1 MKLQASQ
8 LETVPSFQAS
18 KTSTHSDW
26 SFLPTAAGGLTG
38 VILGLA
44 IATFLGWY

>member
-8 LETVPSFQAS
+8 LELAPSLQS
-18 KTSTHSDW
+18 STTHTHSDW

-38 VILGLA
+38 VMIGLA
-44 IATFLGWY
+44 IANILGWY

>member
-8 LETVPSFQAS
+8 LELVPSFQSS
-18 KTSTHSDW
+18 KNHTHTDW

-38 VILGLA
+38 VMIGLA
-44 IATFLGWY
+44 IATILGWY